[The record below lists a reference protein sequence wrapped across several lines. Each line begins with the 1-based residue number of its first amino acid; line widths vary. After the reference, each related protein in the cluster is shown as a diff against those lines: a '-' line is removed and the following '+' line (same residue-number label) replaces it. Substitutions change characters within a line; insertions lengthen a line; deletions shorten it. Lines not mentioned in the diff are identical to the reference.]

1 MRKSEDAAKNLK
13 ERHWRRLQRQ
23 QTARRLWT
31 LQRARLP
38 QVRQADAHRKAR
50 ERPRTRHPRRNFH
63 FLLGLRIPREV
74 VIGRLALCDFNG
86 GISPATGTGAARNVS
101 TTALGDWLVR
111 TRQSI
116 APARSDRETLQSIST
131 KVHSLPGNST
141 RIAA

>member
-13 ERHWRRLQRQ
+13 ERHGEDCKDSRPQEDYGHYKEH
-23 QTARRLWT
+23 
-31 LQRARLP
+31 RLP